1 MCNSSTILPQRPP
14 LCINSSRNGGIPKSA
29 GTSRSL
35 HLLKVVTRKNVAVCC
50 VTLYSLAYLH
60 RVFDTPAT
68 SVIRISAVLSLTTW
82 AHLSI
87 CQYIFAKSDFL
98 SKKSIRSEIC
108 LDMPRLTRWL
118 WHRKPLRL
126 TFCSMQ
132 YKNIKINLIFCPNQ

>member
-1 MCNSSTILPQRPP
+1 MCNSSIILPQRSP

-35 HLLKVVTRKNVAVCC
+35 HLLTVLTRKNVAVWRDVVQSGIPSPSFRHSC
-50 VTLYSLAYLH
+50 YLSH
-60 RVFDTPAT
+60 QN
-68 SVIRISAVLSLTTW
+68 SAVLSLTTW

-98 SKKSIRSEIC
+98 SKKSIRSEVY

-126 TFCSMQ
+126 TFYSMQ